1 MTKTLKM
8 SSART
13 HSASI
18 WRIYRLANRR
28 VEEITKI
35 FGPTFNPVGFRKI
48 LDL

>member
-18 WRIYRLANRR
+18 RRIYRLAYRR
-28 VEEITKI
+28 VEEITK
-35 FGPTFNPVGFRKI
+35 FAPTFNPVGFRKTP
-48 LDL
+48 DL